1 MKSTILFVFLL
12 AALTVSNAQSA
23 AVNDTIMYKWIPVGV
38 AGFNVSQIAF
48 TNWSQGGEN
57 SITWTGTGNFGL
69 RYKTIGY
76 LFFNNLKIA
85 YGRTKSGNEDF
96 RTNNNELYLESVFS
110 KSIGWAIDPYVS
122 NTVRTNVAAGYE
134 YTDTSALKISDFFDP
149 GYVTQ
154 SVGFSYDKV
163 KGLST
168 RLGVAFQEVFTSNF
182 KQYADDPETKE
193 EVENFK
199 FETGIESVTSLAMPL
214 QDNLLLDSKLRLFTR
229 FDHMDVWDVRWDN
242 TITAVIS
249 KYVNVNL
256 NILTI
261 YEKSQ
266 SPKTQLKQALML
278 GLSYSLF

>member
-1 MKSTILFVFLL
+1 MKSILLFAFLFCTTIIIP
-12 AALTVSNAQSA
+12 AQTA
-23 AVNDTIMYKWIPVGV
+23 AVNDTLLYEWIPVGV

-69 RYKTIGY
+69 RYKTVSY

-85 YGRTKSGNEDF
+85 YGRTKNGNDDF
-96 RTNNNELYLESVFS
+96 RTNNNELYNETVFS
-110 KSIGWAIDPYVS
+110 HSIGWAVDPYVS
-122 NTVRTNVAAGYE
+122 NTIITNVSTGYE
-134 YTDTSALKISDFFDP
+134 YTDTSAMKISDFFDP

-154 SVGFSYDKV
+154 SIGFSYDKV
-163 KGLST
+163 KGFNT
-168 RLGVAFQEVFTSNF
+168 RLGIAFQEVFTNKYNKYS
-182 KQYADDPETKE
+182 DDPDTKD
-193 EVENFK
+193 EVEDFK
-199 FETGIESVTSLAMPL
+199 FETGIESVTSLTMPL

-229 FDHMDVWDVRWDN
+229 FDMLDVWDVRWDN
-242 TITAVIS
+242 TITAIIS

-256 NILTI
+256 NILTL